1 MTTPVQAA
9 ANLTAAPRPI
19 LILDTC
25 SLLDLVRAP
34 LRDLTATVRA
44 GVELRTLA
52 ANGTVG
58 LFVQDIVPGE
68 WADNLPAARRDGET
82 GIRAFT
88 ATWQIA
94 SDLGQL
100 APPLPVLPPGS
111 LIDELEQLSRDLLT
125 AADTLDRDHIGM
137 SWAIDR
143 VAARMKPSSAKG
155 AVKDCHILGHALRLS
170 TLLASASY
178 PNSRVVVSSNRS
190 DFAAPNSNVFHPDIA
205 TEATAAG
212 LRYAVSLEAAV
223 ADLRATGEIPGP

>member
-1 MTTPVQAA
+1 MSTLAQAV

-25 SLLDLVRAP
+25 TLPDIIRAP

-52 ANGTVG
+52 AKGAVE

-68 WADNLPAARRDGET
+68 WAENLPVARRDGET

-94 SDLGQL
+94 TDLGQP
-100 APPLPVLPPGS
+100 APPLPVLPPGT

-125 AADTLDRDHIGM
+125 AADTLDRDYAGM

-143 VAARMKPSSAKG
+143 VAAKKKPSSAKG
-155 AVKDCHILGHALRLS
+155 TVKDCHILGHALQLS
-170 TLLASASY
+170 TRLTAAGY
-178 PNSRVVVSSNRS
+178 HNWRVLVSSNRS
-190 DFAAPNSNVFHPDIA
+190 DFAAPNATVFHPDINPDA
-205 TEATAAG
+205 AAAG
-212 LRYAVSLEAAV
+212 LRYASSLEAAIT
-223 ADLRATGEIPGP
+223 DLRAAGQIL